1 MANKRVT
8 FSLTL
13 KIVLIFPENGPNIN
27 LFILTEKLHNVK
39 INL

>member
-8 FSLTL
+8 FSLTH
-13 KIVLIFPENGPNIN
+13 KIVLIFPEKGHNIN
-27 LFILTEKLHNVK
+27 LFILTEKLHNAK